1 MVTGFKIFFRKVV
14 TDKKEVR
21 HKVRKQLNN
30 NLKIKI
36 MEGIFVPLAFFLALF
51 AILYVYW
58 TTRTKERL
66 ALIEQG
72 KDASIFKSECS
83 KYALVKWGIFL
94 IFLALGVFT
103 AHLLSQVF
111 NEVAAHFAMILFF
124 GGVGL
129 IVAYVVTEKLA
140 KKN

>member
-1 MVTGFKIFFRKVV
+1 
-14 TDKKEVR
+14 VR
-21 HKVRKQLNN
+21 HKARKQLNN

-51 AILYVYW
+51 AIFYVYW

-66 ALIEQG
+66 ALIDKG
-72 KDASIFKSECS
+72 LDASVFKTDCN

-94 IFLALGVFT
+94 IFAAVGVFT
-103 AHLLSQVF
+103 AHLLAQVF
-111 NEVAAHFAMILFF
+111 NEVAAYFSMILFF

-129 IVAYVVTEKLA
+129 IVAYFVTNSMA
-140 KKN
+140 KKA

>member
-1 MVTGFKIFFRKVV
+1 
-14 TDKKEVR
+14 
-21 HKVRKQLNN
+21 
-30 NLKIKI
+30 